1 MDHARLLQ
9 RLTDDAAMRV
19 ALGGASPG
27 KRLDQCMLELGRRS
41 LDITDEIETIR
52 YVVPVERHAVA
63 RCLGRSELSE
73 PTFDPIESA
82 VEADGLVAMD
92 AASDEDHGSLG
103 VPRATG
109 DRVER
114 IGIESE
120 ATIVEVTLLEHF
132 GLHG

>member
-63 RCLGRSELSE
+63 RCLGRSEL
-73 PTFDPIESA
+73 
-82 VEADGLVAMD
+82 
-92 AASDEDHGSLG
+92 
-103 VPRATG
+103 
-109 DRVER
+109 
-114 IGIESE
+114 
-120 ATIVEVTLLEHF
+120 
-132 GLHG
+132 